1 MNQGLQ
7 CILIIIIFI
16 VIFFVIKDYKE
27 KYQTCDPDDP
37 SVKGNTGPK
46 GDPGTDSAPEI
57 SNAKKKLIDNF
68 INNLKFQ
75 NGNYIIG
82 SQQLGCD

>member
-1 MNQGLQ
+1 MIRL
-7 CILIIIIFI
+7 L
-16 VIFFVIKDYKE
+16 KE
-27 KYQTCDPDDP
+27 TPVLKAT
-37 SVKGNTGPK
+37 
-46 GDPGTDSAPEI
+46 PGTDSAPEI
-57 SNAKKKLIDNF
+57 SNAKKELIDNF